1 MKRFIYLLDAQRA
14 SKTGLCRE
22 YEKIPVPVDFTV
34 FPCYDIAMKSQATT
48 PNAPDAPFL
57 SQAII
62 SNDTV
67 YVSGQIHSKSD
78 GSIVEGSVKEKV
90 EQIMQNISEILKAA
104 DATLDDIVKVV
115 IYVTDMAQMPELN
128 EVYPSYFNKPFP
140 VREAVCVQALP
151 LGATIEISVVAEK

>member
-1 MKRFIYLLDAQRA
+1 MDNA
-14 SKTGLCRE
+14 
-22 YEKIPVPVDFTV
+22 DH
-34 FPCYDIAMKSQATT
+34 PCYYEAMKSQAST

-62 SNDTV
+62 SSNTI
-67 YVSGQIHSKSD
+67 YVSGQIHGKAD
-78 GSIVEGSVKEKV
+78 GTIVEGTVKEKV

-128 EVYPSYFNKPFP
+128 EVYPEYFNKPFP